1 MRQQLRCLQEDLH
14 KKFLA
19 TGGVRVSICEEGHCP
34 VCAGPM
40 RVLKTVCRPV
50 QTLEHG
56 AFQLREVVHVCAA
69 GCRRPEGG
77 LVWQRASSVA
87 ELIMPGRSVGY
98 DVMVWIGLERFLHHR
113 QREEMRSTLTRE
125 YAITLSAG
133 EISIL
138 SRLFLDYVR
147 RLHETCSPKLRR
159 ALENDGGSPWHLDA
173 TCEDGRGT
181 LLVALAGWRRWV
193 LGAWKI
199 PTECAEAIQACAH
212 ETVKRLGAPCAIMR
226 DLGPAMIRACEELVA
241 KLHTQIPVLGC
252 HQHFLADVG
261 SDLLHAGHDK
271 LRNTFRRLKLR
282 GGLRTLARDLSRELG
297 ADLAP
302 AREAFRAWQQ
312 SASHALPA
320 GDAGIA
326 VVRGLAQWVLDFLAD
341 AQYQDFPF
349 DQPYLDLYERCL
361 RVRRVVDGLLRK
373 PPEDRR
379 VLRVLRRLGRIVDP
393 VITEPGLANT
403 VQDLRVRARLFDELR
418 SALRLFP
425 RTNGR
430 KQPGVA
436 KPLTPKQAA
445 AQLRDLRT
453 ALRRFVRS
461 LHKRRPERG
470 PAGNLRQAID
480 VILQHLTKHGKSLWG
495 HEIRLPA
502 KAGGGIR
509 LVDRTNNLLE
519 SFFHAMKRGERR
531 RSGRKNLAQD
541 FEHLPPESALVQN
554 LTHTDY
560 VQIVCGSLD
569 RLPHA
574 FTDMDATERR
584 KSAGRRKA
592 AQPTQP
598 NSMPMIQTGSLPSID
613 RELIR
618 SDALAL
624 RIDDIILSKPPCFAL
639 SRSSLPS
646 ATV

>member
-1 MRQQLRCLQEDLH
+1 
-14 KKFLA
+14 
-19 TGGVRVSICEEGHCP
+19 
-34 VCAGPM
+34 M
-40 RVLKTVCRPV
+40 RVLKSVCRSI

-56 AFQLREVVHVCAA
+56 PFHLREVSHVCAA
-69 GCRRPEGG
+69 GCRRPDGG
-77 LVWQRASSVA
+77 RVWRRASSLA
-87 ELIMPGRSVGY
+87 ELIIPGRSVGY
-98 DVMVWIGLERFLHHR
+98 DVMVWIGLERFLNHR
-113 QREEMRSTLTRE
+113 QREEIRCALKSE

-133 EISIL
+133 EISVL
-138 SRLFLDYVR
+138 TRLFLDYVR
-147 RLHETCSPKLRR
+147 RLHEACSPKLRR

-199 PTECAEAIQACAH
+199 PTECAEAIHACAH
-212 ETVKRLGAPCAIMR
+212 DTVKRLGAPCAIMR
-226 DLGPAMIRACEELVA
+226 DLGPAMIRACERLLA
-241 KLHTQIPVLGC
+241 KLDTKIPVLGC

-261 SDLLHAGHDK
+261 GDLLQAGHDK

-297 ADLAP
+297 ADLTP
-302 AREAFRAWQQ
+302 ARDAFRAWQQ

-320 GDAGIA
+320 ANAGIA

-341 AQYQDFPF
+341 AEYQDFPF

-379 VLRVLRRLGRIVDP
+379 VLRVLRRLGRLIDP

-425 RTNGR
+425 RTNGH
-430 KQPGVA
+430 KQPGLA
-436 KPLTPKQAA
+436 KPLTSQQAA

-453 ALRRFVRS
+453 ALRRFVSS

-480 VILQHLTKHGKSLWG
+480 LILQHLKKHGKSLWG

-554 LTHTDY
+554 FTFTDY
-560 VQIVCGSLD
+560 VEIVCGSLD
-569 RLPHA
+569 RLPHVFA
-574 FTDMDATERR
+574 DIDATERR

-592 AQPTQP
+592 AQPTLP
-598 NSMPMIQTGSLPSID
+598 NSMPMIETGSLPSLD
-613 RELIR
+613 RQLIR
-618 SDALAL
+618 SEALEF
-624 RIDDIILSKPPCFAL
+624 RIDDIICSKPPRVIL
-639 SRSSLPS
+639 SRPYLPS